1 MGGCYRSECK
11 SEAEI
16 KEERKRERV
25 RSARAGF
32 ERFIKTGKVEL
43 IVESYNNFL
52 QENDSG
58 FIELLAKGAGIK
70 DVSDIPKELTD
81 TEYEVKFDISIDKKG
96 KEPKLED
103 FLNAFDFPA
112 VRNARFLKD
121 PVNIITEGVNNFYG
135 NETDERLVVIE
146 KAGALYLKEKGPVIP
161 LETGVNFEEIVI
173 KRSEK
178 RWKASFEEV
187 SRKVDEIK
195 KENLVDYKG
204 KIRKEKGDAFILDVS
219 DGRIYS
225 FTVTRANLIKPGEKK
240 ESDIQRQLEI
250 EYAGYIPKFRGF
262 RKDSESQ
269 IVHGMVD
276 LAKYTYVLYN
286 NAPVNGCRM
295 NLVLTGERKYDF
307 VSGTG
312 RKKIRESIESMP
324 LLMEVREKA
333 SANAK

>member
-16 KEERKRERV
+16 KEDRKRERV

-32 ERFIKTGKVEL
+32 EKFAKTGKVEL
-43 IVESYNNFL
+43 IVESYKNFM

-58 FIELLAKGAGIK
+58 FIELLATGAGIE
-70 DVSDIPKELTD
+70 DVSDIPKEFND
-81 TEYEVKFDISIDKKG
+81 TEYEVKFDIGIDKKR
-96 KEPKLED
+96 KEPKLEEL
-103 FLNAFDFPA
+103 LNAFDFPA

-121 PVNIITEGVNNFYG
+121 SVNIITEGVNNFYG
-135 NETDERLVVIE
+135 NEIDERLVVIE
-146 KAGALYLKEKGPVIP
+146 KAGSLYLKEKGPVIP
-161 LETGVNFEEIVI
+161 LELGVNFEEIVI

-178 RWKASFEEV
+178 RGKASFEEV
-187 SRKVDEIK
+187 SRKVDEIRR
-195 KENLVDYKG
+195 ENSVDYKG

-240 ESDIQRQLEI
+240 ESDVQRQLEL
-250 EYAGYIPKFRGF
+250 EYAGYIPGF
-262 RKDSESQ
+262 KGFEKNSEQQ

-276 LAKYTYVLYN
+276 LAKYTYILYN

-295 NLVLTGERKYDF
+295 NLALTGERKYDF
-307 VSGTG
+307 VSRIG
-312 RKKIRESIESMP
+312 RKNLSDSMP
-324 LLMEVREKA
+324 LLIGVREKTT
-333 SANAK
+333 ANAK